1 MEKSEL
7 QKGVVY
13 EAKVVGGTDWE
24 KVKIVTILEK
34 TCTVELEESGAIAL
48 AKICD
53 ITDCRQS
60 A

>member
-7 QKGVVY
+7 QKGITY
-13 EAKVVGGTDWE
+13 EAKVVGGTAKE

-34 TCTVELEESGAIAL
+34 TCTVELEASGEIAL

-53 ITDCRQS
+53 INDC
-60 A
+60 